1 MYLVDSWGL
10 VSLPASDVQAIVET
24 LQDAIEQLTSRSA
37 NADLDAIADQ
47 LAMVLDLTLGE
58 Y

>member
-47 LAMVLDLTLGE
+47 LAMVLDPTLGE

>member
-24 LQDAIEQLTSRSA
+24 LQDAIEQLTLRSEHT
-37 NADLDAIADQ
+37 DLDAIADQ